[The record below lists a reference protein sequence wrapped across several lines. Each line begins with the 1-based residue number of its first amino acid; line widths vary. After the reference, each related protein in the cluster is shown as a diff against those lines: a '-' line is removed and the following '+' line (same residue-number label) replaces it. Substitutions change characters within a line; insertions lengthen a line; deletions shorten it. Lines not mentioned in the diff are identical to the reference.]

1 MRPCQGRD
9 RGFESRRDR
18 YRNASL
24 VFVTRCL
31 FKLLMGANLPSYIDS
46 MVTQP
51 SKQKKSPPNRNELC
65 EQQQPKHYFPA
76 LNLLWVARIQVS
88 MTTSNPASR
97 AVSAAISLMTP
108 SCIQTTLAPIS
119 IA

>member
-18 YRNASL
+18 YRIASL
-24 VFVTRCL
+24 VIVTRCL
-31 FKLLMGANLPSYIDS
+31 FKLLDGDEPPFFLDF

-51 SKQKKSPPNRNELC
+51 SKQEKPPNLNEMG
-65 EQQQPKHYFPA
+65 EQQQPNHYFPA
-76 LNLLWVARIQVS
+76 FNLLWVARIQAS
-88 MTTSNPASR
+88 ITTSNPASR
-97 AVSAAISLMTP
+97 AVSAAASLMTP